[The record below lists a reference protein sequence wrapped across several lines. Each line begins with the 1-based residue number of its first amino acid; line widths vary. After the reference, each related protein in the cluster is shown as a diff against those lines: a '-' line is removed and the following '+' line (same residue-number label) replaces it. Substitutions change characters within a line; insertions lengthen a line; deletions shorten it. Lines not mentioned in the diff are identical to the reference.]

1 MRTRL
6 LAAAMT
12 ATLASLVFS
21 AGASATGGSPAPS
34 AHGPSLSRHAKV
46 FRPVG
51 WRRTHPLPARQAPL
65 ADVNL
70 QYNGGSVL
78 TSPGAFVIF
87 WGTDWAS
94 GFSTGGFS
102 SDQAQSYVDSFL
114 GGVGGSGWINSQ
126 TQYCQNTTLLNEFC
140 AGDPNAQFVTNPGQQ
155 LLGTWVDGSAVPA
168 SPTDA
173 DVRAE
178 AQNAVAHFGYSA
190 NAVYMV
196 FTPTGHN
203 ISGFGT
209 QFCAY
214 HDNTTFNGQPL
225 AYANMPYIPDAGA
238 SCGMNFVNG
247 TDGFGHGFFDGF
259 SIVTGHE
266 YGEAATD
273 AFPSQTIAWIDSA
286 GSETGDKC
294 AWNQGPG
301 PDFATQNVTFAGQ
314 FFAVQP
320 LWSNN
325 ANGGTGGCA
334 IAG

>member
-1 MRTRL
+1 MV
-6 LAAAMT
+6 M
-12 ATLASLVFS
+12 SLFFS
-21 AGASATGGSPAPS
+21 LGASASGGTPPAASHQP
-34 AHGPSLSRHAKV
+34 ALSKHAKV
-46 FRPVG
+46 FRPVHF
-51 WRRTHPLPARQAPL
+51 RRGAAPNAPL

-78 TSPGAFVIF
+78 TSPGAFLIF
-87 WGTDWAS
+87 WGTDWAN
-94 GFSTGGFS
+94 GFSTGGFT
-102 SDQAQSYVDSFL
+102 SDQAQSYLGSYF

-126 TQYCQNTTLLNEFC
+126 TQYCQATTFLNEFC
-140 AGDPNAQFVTNPGQQ
+140 ANDPNAQFVTNPGQQ
-155 LLGTWVDGSAVPA
+155 LLGTWVDGSAIPA

-178 AQNAVAHFGYSA
+178 AQNAAAHFGYNP
-190 NAVYMV
+190 NALYLV
-196 FTPTGHN
+196 FTPSGHN

-225 AYANMPYIPDAGA
+225 AYSNMPYIPDAAA

-247 TDGFGHGFFDGF
+247 GTDSFGHGFFDGF
-259 SIVTGHE
+259 SIVAGHE
-266 YGEAATD
+266 YAEAATD
-273 AFPSQTIAWIDSA
+273 AFPSQTLAWVDSGGA
-286 GSETGDKC
+286 ETGDKC

-301 PDFATQNVTFAGQ
+301 DATQNVTFGGQ

-325 ANGGTGGCA
+325 ANGGSGSCA